1 MWSPLNDAVQL
12 AVAGLLFLLFWPISQ
27 LASACFLSPVTCVC
41 LPAAPVPCVPA
52 PRPPVPVL
60 LPIPALPG
68 GLCPALWGMRLCS
81 CPSAAA
87 CLWPT
92 LLCEFL
98 LESRVCPS
106 AFLRRAT
113 RSSPSGALL
122 PRSGAGGMR
131 CGHGAAAELRE
142 RRRSARL
149 SGLRCFIYFIFI
161 FGFLFSFY
169 LSYFL
174 FPFLFYFFCFSPFSL

>member
-1 MWSPLNDAVQL
+1 M
-12 AVAGLLFLLFWPISQ
+12 AGLLFLLFWPISQ

-149 SGLRCFIYFIFI
+149 SGLRCFIYFHFR
-161 FGFLFSFY
+161 FSFF
-169 LSYFL
+169 LLFVL
-174 FPFLFYFFCFSPFSL
+174 FPFSLSLLFLLFFPLFSLTRDAVLCVPQ